1 MTGQPIHTL
10 EVTIEDRVATLRLA
24 NPQKRNAIDIL
35 TAYAIGDAVTEAAQN
50 PEVRAIIITG
60 DTKAFSAG
68 ADLAFE
74 ITEDILDS
82 VAHHDPDPDV
92 YPMMPAVEHMILSVI
107 RAKVPVI
114 AAVEGAAAGIGASLA
129 FASDLIIASE
139 SAFFLLPFGRIGLI
153 PDGGAINTLAAALG
167 RQATMALA
175 LCQDRL
181 PAARAAEVGL
191 VTQLAP
197 AGEAYEAAQQVAAGF
212 RSSPRGALAATK
224 AAVNH
229 ATLVGLEDALAQEAT
244 TQTELLATPEHA
256 EGVRAFTEKRAPNFD

>member
-1 MTGQPIHTL
+1 MTGHPVPAL
-10 EVTIEDRVATLRLA
+10 EVTTENRVATLRLA

-50 PEVRAIIITG
+50 PEVRAIVITG
-60 DTKAFSAG
+60 DAKAFSAG

-74 ITEDILDS
+74 INNDILDS
-82 VAHHDPDPDV
+82 VAHHNPNPDV
-92 YPMMPAVEHMILSVI
+92 YPMMPAVEHMILSAV
-107 RAKVPVI
+107 RAEVPVI

-129 FASDLIIASE
+129 FAADLIIASE
-139 SAFFLLPFGRIGLI
+139 SAFFLLPFGRIALI
-153 PDGGAINTLAAALG
+153 PDGGAIRTLAAALG
-167 RQATMALA
+167 RQTTMALA

-197 AGEAYEAAQQVAAGF
+197 VGEAYKAAQQLAAGL
-212 RSSPRGALAATK
+212 RASPRGALAATK
-224 AAVNH
+224 SAVNH
-229 ATLVGLEDALAQEAT
+229 ATLVGLEEALVQEAR
-244 TQTELLATPEHA
+244 TQTALLATPEHA